1 MSVLH
6 VFDMDGTLLVGSACL
21 EISRAYGVYAE
32 TLEIEETWAR
42 GEIAD
47 HMFWERCLPLWAGL
61 GDEDIERAFAGAQ
74 WLERVR
80 DVFSDIRERGE
91 FSVVITQSPQFFV
104 DRLQR
109 WGATHAHG
117 ALVKPG
123 DAAGAGRM
131 VTRDD
136 KLAVARGLLTRYGL
150 EESACVVFGDS
161 SSDLTLFEQLANTV
175 GVNPREHIRRLAR
188 VTYEGN
194 DLWEAYGAGRALLAA
209 QTGNKEAL

>member
-6 VFDMDGTLLVGSACL
+6 VFDMDGTLLLGSACL

-47 HMFWERCLPLWAGL
+47 HVFWERCLPLWAGL
-61 GDEDIERAFAGAQ
+61 ADDDIDRAFEGAQ
-74 WLERVR
+74 WLAGVR
-80 DVFSDIRERGE
+80 EVFGDIRDRGE

-104 DRLQR
+104 ERLQR
-109 WGATHAHG
+109 WGAHHAHG
-117 ALVKPG
+117 ALVEPG
-123 DAAGAGRM
+123 SSTGATRM

-136 KLAVARGLLTRYGL
+136 KLAVAQSLLERYGL
-150 EESACVVFGDS
+150 GEEECIAFGDS
-161 SSDLTLFEQLANTV
+161 SSDLTLFERLKNTV

-188 VTYEGN
+188 VTYQGG
-194 DLWEAYGAGRALLAA
+194 DLWQAYLSGRELIASSR
-209 QTGNKEAL
+209 QHPGRP